1 MRKIYKLIAISW
13 SQRLSTKCT
22 NCTYLDEEKGME
34 RIRLI
39 NQGRSTAKLRM
50 GKKVKDQP
58 PFGL

>member
-1 MRKIYKLIAISW
+1 MMRKIYKLIAISW

-39 NQGRSTAKLRM
+39 N
-50 GKKVKDQP
+50 
-58 PFGL
+58 